1 MPFDK
6 ATTKKLEDAFSK
18 HGPESGLHHVYVSA
32 THVVD
37 LKEMT
42 QKNVQTGYSRR
53 ILREVVKLPGAEA
66 EFMALVSQFSRD
78 VAPLAK
84 QLVGTLVTLLGIL
97 LKLGMRLVDV
107 GRQLFNERTADMR
120 EAAAE
125 KKLAAKMAALR
136 VLVFDEERHLLVPRE
151 RRPQSLRLPRA
162 VVAGDDGVAVRFA
175 LPEGALDAADADAE
189 LVPLPRRVAAGLR
202 GGPGRRQRRVRA
214 PQGGDAHAAV
224 VLALGPRAVEL
235 REREPRLRS
244 RECFCRA
251 SRTRRE
257 QTIRPKISLGDDVP
271 SRSNSLEHRR
281 GTPRR
286 ASAPSARS
294 AANAS
299 AKPSRSDDSTS
310 LSRSSRQTGAA
321 PSSTRT
327 VRISSQ
333 TGSHLPRATGSD
345 FFTSHSREKTLPS
358 LDAGSHVL

>member
-1 MPFDK
+1 MIP
-6 ATTKKLEDAFSK
+6 A
-18 HGPESGLHHVYVSA
+18 
-32 THVVD
+32 
-37 LKEMT
+37 
-42 QKNVQTGYSRR
+42 
-53 ILREVVKLPGAEA
+53 
-66 EFMALVSQFSRD
+66 RD
-78 VAPLAK
+78 
-84 QLVGTLVTLLGIL
+84 
-97 LKLGMRLVDV
+97 R
-107 GRQLFNERTADMR
+107 
-120 EAAAE
+120 
-125 KKLAAKMAALR
+125 
-136 VLVFDEERHLLVPRE
+136 
-151 RRPQSLRLPRA
+151 
-162 VVAGDDGVAVRFA
+162 
-175 LPEGALDAADADAE
+175 ALDAADADAE

-224 VLALGPRAVEL
+224 VNALGPRAVEL

-244 RECFCRA
+244 REVFCRA

-257 QTIRPKISLGDDVP
+257 QTIRPTISLGDDVS

-333 TGSHLPRATGSD
+333 TGSHLPSATGVGFF
-345 FFTSHSREKTLPS
+345 FFTRKNTPRRSTRGRTCCRRLCSWLRRRRSAISQRGRCCSP
-358 LDAGSHVL
+358 